1 VRNVILIPKQ
11 QLKRMRTGLQCHLC
25 FGLPGA
31 EVQMIEVIG
40 NGLIERGQFSVY
52 QQVVMT

>member
-1 VRNVILIPKQ
+1 
-11 QLKRMRTGLQCHLC
+11 MRTGLQCHLC